1 MVLRM
6 LMNFSLK
13 YSDRSRDGRLEST
26 SSLPLRP
33 DKPKKARDLPFP
45 ETDVIVHTLVPKPV
59 HIGSMSSIMIG
70 MLFTVE
76 EIRNYCLEEGT
87 YIQNA
92 GEIVCKLF

>member
-13 YSDRSRDGRLEST
+13 YSDRSREGLEST
-26 SSLPLRP
+26 SSSPLRP
-33 DKPKKARDLPFP
+33 DKPKKARGLPFP
-45 ETDVIVHTLVPKPV
+45 ETGIIVHTLGPKPV
-59 HIGSMSSIMIG
+59 HIGSMISIMIG

-76 EIRNYCLEEGT
+76 EIRNYCLEAGT

-92 GEIVCKLF
+92 GKIVCKLF

>member
-13 YSDRSRDGRLEST
+13 YSDRSRERLEST
-26 SSLPLRP
+26 SSLPLMQ
-33 DKPKKARDLPFP
+33 DKPKKARDLPSP
-45 ETDVIVHTLVPKPV
+45 EIDFIVHTLDPKPV

-76 EIRNYCLEEGT
+76 EIRNYCLEAGT
-87 YIQNA
+87 YIQNT
-92 GEIVCKLF
+92 GKIVCKLF